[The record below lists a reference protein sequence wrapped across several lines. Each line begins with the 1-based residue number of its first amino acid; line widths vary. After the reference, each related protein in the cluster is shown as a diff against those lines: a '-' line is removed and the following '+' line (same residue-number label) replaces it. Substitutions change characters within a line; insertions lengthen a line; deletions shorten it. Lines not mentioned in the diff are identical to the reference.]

1 MPTNGAAKVAY
12 FATILHAKKLKV
24 AALLDSDSNGDR
36 AMNQDELVKS
46 LGQKAILRTKD
57 AGNGVRTP
65 RVEDLLRETLVRI
78 GKNRLGWDI
87 GHAASAKHDCS
98 IVDVFAS
105 EIGGDFSQ
113 YRLAKAF
120 LRWSRDHNASDL
132 SDEERAAWKRL
143 IEKINTTLK

>member
-1 MPTNGAAKVAY
+1 MEASCADGAR
-12 FATILHAKKLKV
+12 LKQRFFRI
-24 AALLDSDSNGDR
+24 AQFS
-36 AMNQDELVKS
+36 
-46 LGQKAILRTKD
+46 

-65 RVEDLLRETLVRI
+65 RIEDLLRQTLVRI

-87 GHAASAKHDCS
+87 ANAASAKHDCS

-120 LRWSRDHNASDL
+120 LLESRSQRFRSLRRGTRDLETVDRKDQHHAEIVSVAERPDASAVCL
-132 SDEERAAWKRL
+132 FKKLQITCES
-143 IEKINTTLK
+143 

>member
-1 MPTNGAAKVAY
+1 M
-12 FATILHAKKLKV
+12 
-24 AALLDSDSNGDR
+24 
-36 AMNQDELVKS
+36 
-46 LGQKAILRTKD
+46 
-57 AGNGVRTP
+57 RTP
-65 RVEDLLRETLVRI
+65 RIEDLLRQTLVRI